1 MSELGPISKALLD
14 VVEESFGYITIS
26 EVVTEATK
34 RSRWHSGEWWF
45 RRLVALNIEDYIE
58 AKVYRNGDQ
67 IAIKFRRKM
76 EEKKHE

>member
-14 VVEESFGYITIS
+14 VVKGSFGYITIS
-26 EVVTEATK
+26 DVVTEATK

-45 RRLVALNIEDYIE
+45 RRLVALAVEGYIE
-58 AKVYRNGDQ
+58 AKVYRDGDA

-76 EEKKHE
+76 EEEK